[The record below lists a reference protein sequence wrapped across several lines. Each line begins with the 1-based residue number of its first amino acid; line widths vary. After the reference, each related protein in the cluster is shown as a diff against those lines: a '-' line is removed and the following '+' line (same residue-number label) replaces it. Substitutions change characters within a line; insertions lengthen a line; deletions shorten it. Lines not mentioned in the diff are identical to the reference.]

1 MNRTHCS
8 AWLSMT
14 ILRNS
19 SPSMFS
25 FSMRM
30 AAALCRTSMLLWTR
44 SFARLQ
50 CRLSVKIFWRPC
62 QSHPGRLRLE
72 RLFNPKQHCWAY

>member
-1 MNRTHCS
+1 MHIQQHCLLSIRHNLKGSASTCIYTQECDLCCANTCAWNRAHCS

-30 AAALCRTSMLLWTR
+30 AAALCRTSMLL
-44 SFARLQ
+44 
-50 CRLSVKIFWRPC
+50 
-62 QSHPGRLRLE
+62 
-72 RLFNPKQHCWAY
+72 